1 MAGKGKELQAVVN
14 LAGSIDPSLGKAI
27 ESAQKKISGLNVKAL
42 AVGAAVGGIA
52 VATGKAVVEAG
63 KYLKDLGSQFDEA
76 ADAIRIGTGA
86 TGDALDGLLDD
97 FDEVYKSVPTTMED
111 ASKAIADYNTRLG
124 LTGPQLQEISKQA
137 LQVSDMLG
145 DDLGG
150 VIEESSQA
158 FQQWN
163 IDAENMGGAMDYIF
177 KVSQS
182 TGMGFTDLMSNM
194 QKFGP
199 QLQEMGYSFETAS
212 ALMGQLDKAGVNVEE
227 VLGAMKKSV
236 GALAKEGISASDG
249 LAMYYEQIKN
259 AGTAAEAASIASEI
273 FGTKAGSTMAAAIRD
288 GTLAVGDL
296 TESLLENGETIAGAA
311 EDTYDFA
318 ERLQIMKQ
326 GLEVALKPMANTV
339 FDGLNKFM
347 PVLQKLME
355 QIVPVIS
362 DAVEAAAPFVEE
374 FLMGAANALEDVL
387 PLISQLAADLL
398 PILTQ
403 LMSTLLPP
411 LLSLV
416 QTLLP
421 PLMQIVGAI
430 LPPIASLLST
440 ILPMITQ
447 IVSAVLPVLVQ
458 IISALLPVITPLLEV
473 ALQIVNDVIMPL
485 LPPLMQIVGAILPP
499 IASLLSTILPMITQ
513 IVSAV
518 LPVLVQ
524 IISALLP
531 VITPLLEVALQIVN
545 DVIMPLLPPLMQ
557 IVQALLP
564 PLVSLLNL
572 VMPILSPLL
581 ALLQP
586 IASVLGTIAD
596 VIAKIVSFGSGVIS
610 KIAGLFG
617 GGGGGGGVSG
627 FATGGFTSGPSI
639 AGEDPRYPTE
649 AVISFN
655 PAYRSENLEYW
666 AKAGQMLGA
675 SNESDYEL
683 LSGGS
688 STSVVYDLSGLSFSP
703 QIKIEGDTD
712 EDALIRKLRELEP
725 EFIDFVLEAL
735 SRREGGAYVTADSR
749 LY

>member
-163 IDAENMGGAMDYIF
+163 IDADNMGGAMDYIF

-212 ALMGQLDKAGVNVEE
+212 ALMGQLDKAGVNTEE
-227 VLGAMKKSV
+227 VLSAMKKSV

-374 FLMGAANALEDVL
+374 FLMGAADALEDVL

-430 LPPIASLLST
+430 LPPIASLLS
-440 ILPMITQ
+440 
-447 IVSAVLPVLVQ
+447 
-458 IISALLPVITPLLEV
+458 
-473 ALQIVNDVIMPL
+473 
-485 LPPLMQIVGAILPP
+485 
-499 IASLLSTILPMITQ
+499 
-513 IVSAV
+513 
-518 LPVLVQ
+518 
-524 IISALLP
+524 
-531 VITPLLEVALQIVN
+531 
-545 DVIMPLLPPLMQ
+545 
-557 IVQALLP
+557 
-564 PLVSLLNL
+564 
-572 VMPILSPLL
+572 PLL

-586 IASVLGTIAD
+586 IASVLGAIAD

-735 SRREGGAYVTADSR
+735 SRREGGTYVTADSR

>member
-63 KYLKDLGSQFDEA
+63 KYLKDLGSQFDGA

-163 IDAENMGGAMDYIF
+163 IDADNMGGAMDYIF

-212 ALMGQLDKAGVNVEE
+212 ALMGQLDKAGVNTEE
-227 VLGAMKKSV
+227 VLSAMKKSV

-374 FLMGAANALEDVL
+374 FLMGAADALEDVL

-416 QTLLP
+416 QT
-421 PLMQIVGAI
+421 
-430 LPPIASLLST
+430 
-440 ILPMITQ
+440 
-447 IVSAVLPVLVQ
+447 
-458 IISALLPVITPLLEV
+458 
-473 ALQIVNDVIMPL
+473 L

-712 EDALIRKLRELEP
+712 DDALIRKLRELEP

>member
-145 DDLGG
+145 DDLGD

-163 IDAENMGGAMDYIF
+163 IDADNMGGAMDYIF

-212 ALMGQLDKAGVNVEE
+212 ALMGQLDKAGVNTEE
-227 VLGAMKKSV
+227 VLSAMKKSV

-374 FLMGAANALEDVL
+374 FLMGAADALEDVL

-416 QTLLP
+416 QT
-421 PLMQIVGAI
+421 
-430 LPPIASLLST
+430 
-440 ILPMITQ
+440 
-447 IVSAVLPVLVQ
+447 
-458 IISALLPVITPLLEV
+458 
-473 ALQIVNDVIMPL
+473 L

>member
-163 IDAENMGGAMDYIF
+163 IDADNMGGAMDYIF

-212 ALMGQLDKAGVNVEE
+212 ALMGQLDKAGVNTEE

-374 FLMGAANALEDVL
+374 FLMGAADALEDVL

-485 LPPLMQIVGAILPP
+485 LPPLMQIV
-499 IASLLSTILPMITQ
+499 
-513 IVSAV
+513 
-518 LPVLVQ
+518 
-524 IISALLP
+524 
-531 VITPLLEVALQIVN
+531 
-545 DVIMPLLPPLMQ
+545 
-557 IVQALLP
+557 QALLP

-586 IASVLGTIAD
+586 IASVLRTIAD

-725 EFIDFVLEAL
+725 EFIDFVIEAL

>member
-163 IDAENMGGAMDYIF
+163 IDADNMGGAMDYIF

-212 ALMGQLDKAGVNVEE
+212 ALMGQLDKAGVNTEE

-374 FLMGAANALEDVL
+374 FLMGAADALEDVL

-473 ALQIVNDVIMPL
+473 ALQIVN
-485 LPPLMQIVGAILPP
+485 
-499 IASLLSTILPMITQ
+499 S
-513 IVSAV
+513 
-518 LPVLVQ
+518 
-524 IISALLP
+524 
-531 VITPLLEVALQIVN
+531 
-545 DVIMPLLPPLMQ
+545 VIMPLLPPLMQ

>member
-163 IDAENMGGAMDYIF
+163 IDADNMGGAMDYIF

-212 ALMGQLDKAGVNVEE
+212 ALMGQLDKAGANTEE

-374 FLMGAANALEDVL
+374 FLMGAADALEDVL

-458 IISALLPVITPLLEV
+458 IIST
-473 ALQIVNDVIMPL
+473 
-485 LPPLMQIVGAILPP
+485 
-499 IASLLSTILPMITQ
+499 
-513 IVSAV
+513 
-518 LPVLVQ
+518 
-524 IISALLP
+524 LLP

-627 FATGGFTSGPSI
+627 YATGGFTSGPSI

-655 PAYRSENLEYW
+655 PAYRNENLEYW

>member
-27 ESAQKKISGLNVKAL
+27 EFAQKKISGLNVKAL

-374 FLMGAANALEDVL
+374 FLMGAADALEDVL

-416 QTLLP
+416 QT
-421 PLMQIVGAI
+421 
-430 LPPIASLLST
+430 
-440 ILPMITQ
+440 
-447 IVSAVLPVLVQ
+447 
-458 IISALLPVITPLLEV
+458 
-473 ALQIVNDVIMPL
+473 L

-655 PAYRSENLEYW
+655 PTYRSENLEYW

>member
-1 MAGKGKELQAVVN
+1 MAGKGKELHAVVN

-163 IDAENMGGAMDYIF
+163 IDADNMGGAMDYIF

-212 ALMGQLDKAGVNVEE
+212 ALMGQLDKAGVNTEE
-227 VLGAMKKSV
+227 VLSAMKKSV

-374 FLMGAANALEDVL
+374 FLMGAADALEDVL

-416 QTLLP
+416 QT
-421 PLMQIVGAI
+421 
-430 LPPIASLLST
+430 
-440 ILPMITQ
+440 
-447 IVSAVLPVLVQ
+447 
-458 IISALLPVITPLLEV
+458 
-473 ALQIVNDVIMPL
+473 L

>member
-1 MAGKGKELQAVVN
+1 MANGKTMQAVVN

-27 ESAQKKISGLNVKAL
+27 EQAQKKISGLNVKAL

-52 VATGKAVVEAG
+52 VATGKAVIEAG
-63 KYLKDLGSQFDEA
+63 KYMKDLGASFDDA

-97 FDEVYKSVPTTMED
+97 FDAVYKSVPTTMED

-137 LQVSDMLG
+137 IQVSDMLG
-145 DDLGG
+145 DDLGS

-163 IDAENMGGAMDYIF
+163 IDADDMGGAMDYIF

-182 TGMGFTDLMSNM
+182 TGMGFTDLMADM

-212 ALMGQLDKAGVNVEE
+212 ALMGQLDKAGVNTDE

-236 GALAKEGISASDG
+236 ATLAKEGISASDG
-249 LAMYYEQIKN
+249 LAMYYEKIKN

-273 FGTKAGSTMAAAIRD
+273 FGTRAGSTMAAAIRD
-288 GTLAVGDL
+288 GSLAVADL
-296 TESLLENGETIAGAA
+296 TAELQENGETIAGAA
-311 EDTYDFA
+311 DDTYDFA
-318 ERLQIMKQ
+318 ERLQVMKQ

-347 PVLQKLME
+347 PTLQKLME
-355 QIVPVIS
+355 QITPAIS
-362 DAVEAAAPFVEE
+362 KAVEAAAPFVDE
-374 FLMGAANALEDVL
+374 FLTGAANALEDVL

-398 PILTQ
+398 PVLTQ

-411 LLSLV
+411 LLNLV
-416 QTLLP
+416 QTLL
-421 PLMQIVGAI
+421 LATV
-430 LPPIASLLST
+430 LPI
-440 ILPMITQ
+440 ITQ
-447 IVSAVLPVLVQ
+447 IVSAVLPVLVS
-458 IISALLPVITPLLEV
+458 IISSLLPVITPLLEV
-473 ALQIVNDVIMPL
+473 ALQIVNSVIMPL
-485 LPPLMQIVGAILPP
+485 LDPLMQL
-499 IASLLSTILPMITQ
+499 
-513 IVSAV
+513 
-518 LPVLVQ
+518 
-524 IISALLP
+524 
-531 VITPLLEVALQIVN
+531 
-545 DVIMPLLPPLMQ
+545 
-557 IVQALLP
+557 VQALLP
-564 PLVSLLNL
+564 P
-572 VMPILSPLL
+572 ILSLIGAITPLL
-581 ALLQP
+581 TPLLSILEP
-586 IASVLGTIAD
+586 IASVLGTI
-596 VIAKIVSFGSGVIS
+596 VGWVSKIVSFGSGVIS

-617 GGGGGGGVSG
+617 GGGGSASVSG
-627 FATGGFTSGPSI
+627 YATGGFTRGPSI

-655 PAYRSENLEYW
+655 PAYRSQNLSYW
-666 AKAGQMLGA
+666 AEAGRMLGA
-675 SNESDYEL
+675 SDGESDYEL

-688 STSVVYDLSGLSFSP
+688 GTAVVYDLSGLSFSP
-703 QIKIEGDTD
+703 QIKVEGDTD
-712 EDALIRKLRELEP
+712 EDALIRKLRDLEP
-725 EFIDFVLEAL
+725 EFIDFILEAL

>member
-1 MAGKGKELQAVVN
+1 MANGKTMQAVVN

-27 ESAQKKISGLNVKAL
+27 EQAQKKISGLNVKAL

-52 VATGKAVVEAG
+52 VATGKAVIEAG
-63 KYLKDLGSQFDEA
+63 KYMKDLGASFDDA

-97 FDEVYKSVPTTMED
+97 FDAVYKSVPTTMED

-137 LQVSDMLG
+137 IQVSDMLG
-145 DDLGG
+145 DDLGS

-158 FQQWN
+158 FQQWS
-163 IDAENMGGAMDYIF
+163 IDADDMGGAMDYIF

-182 TGMGFTDLMSNM
+182 TGMGFTDLMADM

-212 ALMGQLDKAGVNVEE
+212 ALMGQLDKAGVNTDE

-236 GALAKEGISASDG
+236 ATLAKEGISASDG
-249 LAMYYEQIKN
+249 LAMYYEKIKN

-273 FGTKAGSTMAAAIRD
+273 FGTRAGSTMAAAIRD
-288 GTLAVGDL
+288 GSLAVADL
-296 TESLLENGETIAGAA
+296 TAELQENGETIAGAA
-311 EDTYDFA
+311 DDTYDFA
-318 ERLQIMKQ
+318 ERLQVMKQ

-347 PVLQKLME
+347 PTLQKLME
-355 QIVPVIS
+355 QITPAIS
-362 DAVEAAAPFVEE
+362 KAVEAAAPFVDE
-374 FLMGAANALEDVL
+374 FLTGAADALEDVL

-398 PILTQ
+398 PVLTQ

-411 LLSLV
+411 LLNLV

-421 PLMQIVGAI
+421 PLMQIVSAI
-430 LPPIASLLST
+430 LPPIASLLAT
-440 ILPMITQ
+440 VLPIITQ
-447 IVSAVLPVLVQ
+447 IVSAVLPVLVS
-458 IISALLPVITPLLEV
+458 IISSLLPVITPLL
-473 ALQIVNDVIMPL
+473 
-485 LPPLMQIVGAILPP
+485 
-499 IASLLSTILPMITQ
+499 
-513 IVSAV
+513 
-518 LPVLVQ
+518 
-524 IISALLP
+524 
-531 VITPLLEVALQIVN
+531 TPLL
-545 DVIMPLLPPLMQ
+545 
-557 IVQALLP
+557 
-564 PLVSLLNL
+564 S
-572 VMPILSPLL
+572 ILE
-581 ALLQP
+581 P
-586 IASVLGTIAD
+586 IASVLGTI
-596 VIAKIVSFGSGVIS
+596 VGWVSKIVSFGSGVIS

-617 GGGGGGGVSG
+617 GGGGSASVSG
-627 FATGGFTSGPSI
+627 YATGGFTSGPSI

-655 PAYRSENLEYW
+655 PAYRSQNLSYW
-666 AKAGQMLGA
+666 AEAGRMLGA
-675 SNESDYEL
+675 SDGESDYEL

-688 STSVVYDLSGLSFSP
+688 GTAVVYDLSGLSFSP
-703 QIKIEGDTD
+703 QIKVEGDTD
-712 EDALIRKLRELEP
+712 EDVLIRKLRDLEP
-725 EFIDFVLEAL
+725 EFIDFILEAL

>member
-1 MAGKGKELQAVVN
+1 MANGKTMQAVVN

-27 ESAQKKISGLNVKAL
+27 EQAQKKISGLNVKAL

-52 VATGKAVVEAG
+52 VATGKAVIEAG
-63 KYLKDLGSQFDEA
+63 KYMKDLGASFDDA

-97 FDEVYKSVPTTMED
+97 FDAVYKSVPTTMED

-137 LQVSDMLG
+137 IQVSDMLG
-145 DDLGG
+145 DDLGS

-163 IDAENMGGAMDYIF
+163 IDADDMGGAMDYIF

-182 TGMGFTDLMSNM
+182 TGMGFTDLMADM

-212 ALMGQLDKAGVNVEE
+212 ALMGQLDKAGVNTDE

-236 GALAKEGISASDG
+236 ATLAKEGISASDG
-249 LAMYYEQIKN
+249 LAMYYEKIKN

-273 FGTKAGSTMAAAIRD
+273 FGTRAGSTMAAAIRD
-288 GTLAVGDL
+288 GSLAVADL
-296 TESLLENGETIAGAA
+296 TAELQENGETIAGAA
-311 EDTYDFA
+311 DDTYDFA
-318 ERLQIMKQ
+318 ERLQVMKQ

-347 PVLQKLME
+347 PTLQKLME
-355 QIVPVIS
+355 QITPAIS
-362 DAVEAAAPFVEE
+362 KAVEAAAPFVDE
-374 FLMGAANALEDVL
+374 FLTGAADALEDVL

-398 PILTQ
+398 PVLTQ
-403 LMSTLLPP
+403 LMSTLLP
-411 LLSLV
+411 LLLNLV

-421 PLMQIVGAI
+421 PILSLIGA
-430 LPPIASLLST
+430 
-440 ILPMITQ
+440 
-447 IVSAVLPVLVQ
+447 
-458 IISALLPVITPLLEV
+458 ITPLL
-473 ALQIVNDVIMPL
+473 
-485 LPPLMQIVGAILPP
+485 
-499 IASLLSTILPMITQ
+499 
-513 IVSAV
+513 
-518 LPVLVQ
+518 
-524 IISALLP
+524 
-531 VITPLLEVALQIVN
+531 TPLL
-545 DVIMPLLPPLMQ
+545 
-557 IVQALLP
+557 
-564 PLVSLLNL
+564 S
-572 VMPILSPLL
+572 ILE
-581 ALLQP
+581 P
-586 IASVLGTIAD
+586 IASVLGTI
-596 VIAKIVSFGSGVIS
+596 VGWVSKIVSFGSGVIS

-617 GGGGGGGVSG
+617 GGGGSASVSG
-627 FATGGFTSGPSI
+627 YATGGFTRGPSI

-655 PAYRSENLEYW
+655 PAYRSQNLSYW
-666 AKAGQMLGA
+666 AEAGRMLGA
-675 SNESDYEL
+675 SDGESDYEL

-688 STSVVYDLSGLSFSP
+688 GTAVVYDLSGLSFSP
-703 QIKIEGDTD
+703 QIKVEGDTD
-712 EDALIRKLRELEP
+712 EDALIRKLRDLEP
-725 EFIDFVLEAL
+725 EFIDFILEAL

>member
-1 MAGKGKELQAVVN
+1 MAGKGKVLQAVVN

-163 IDAENMGGAMDYIF
+163 IDADNMGGAMDYIF

-212 ALMGQLDKAGVNVEE
+212 ALMGQLDKAGVNTEE
-227 VLGAMKKSV
+227 VLSAMKKSV

-374 FLMGAANALEDVL
+374 FLMGAADALEDVL

-416 QTLLP
+416 QT
-421 PLMQIVGAI
+421 
-430 LPPIASLLST
+430 
-440 ILPMITQ
+440 
-447 IVSAVLPVLVQ
+447 
-458 IISALLPVITPLLEV
+458 
-473 ALQIVNDVIMPL
+473 L

>member
-1 MAGKGKELQAVVN
+1 MANGKTMQAVVN

-27 ESAQKKISGLNVKAL
+27 EQAQKKISGLNVKAL

-52 VATGKAVVEAG
+52 VATGKAVIEAG
-63 KYLKDLGSQFDEA
+63 KYMKDLGASFDDA

-97 FDEVYKSVPTTMED
+97 FDTVYKSVPTTMED

-137 LQVSDMLG
+137 IQVSDMLG
-145 DDLGG
+145 DDLGS

-163 IDAENMGGAMDYIF
+163 IDADDMGGAMDYIF

-182 TGMGFTDLMSNM
+182 TGMGFTDLMADM

-212 ALMGQLDKAGVNVEE
+212 ALMGQLDKAGVNTDE

-236 GALAKEGISASDG
+236 ATLAKEGISASDG
-249 LAMYYEQIKN
+249 LAMYYEKIKN

-273 FGTKAGSTMAAAIRD
+273 FGTRAGSTMAAAIRD
-288 GTLAVGDL
+288 GSLAVADL
-296 TESLLENGETIAGAA
+296 TAELQENGETIAGAA
-311 EDTYDFA
+311 DDTYDFA
-318 ERLQIMKQ
+318 ERLQVMKQ

-347 PVLQKLME
+347 PTLQKLME
-355 QIVPVIS
+355 QITPVIS
-362 DAVEAAAPFVEE
+362 KAVEAAAPFVDE
-374 FLMGAANALEDVL
+374 FLTGAADALEDVL

-398 PILTQ
+398 PVLTQ
-403 LMSTLLPP
+403 LMSTLLQP
-411 LLSLV
+411 LLNLV

-421 PLMQIVGAI
+421 PLMQIV
-430 LPPIASLLST
+430 
-440 ILPMITQ
+440 
-447 IVSAVLPVLVQ
+447 SAVLPVLVS
-458 IISALLPVITPLLEV
+458 IISSLLPVITPLLEV
-473 ALQIVNDVIMPL
+473 ALQIVNSVIMPL
-485 LPPLMQIVGAILPP
+485 LDPLMQL
-499 IASLLSTILPMITQ
+499 
-513 IVSAV
+513 
-518 LPVLVQ
+518 
-524 IISALLP
+524 
-531 VITPLLEVALQIVN
+531 
-545 DVIMPLLPPLMQ
+545 
-557 IVQALLP
+557 VQALLP
-564 PLVSLLNL
+564 P
-572 VMPILSPLL
+572 ILSLIGAITPLL
-581 ALLQP
+581 TPLLSVLEP
-586 IASVLGTIAD
+586 IANVLGTI
-596 VIAKIVSFGSGVIS
+596 VGWVSKIIGFGSGVIS

-617 GGGGGGGVSG
+617 GGGGSASVSG
-627 FATGGFTSGPSI
+627 YATGGFTRGPSI

-655 PAYRSENLEYW
+655 PAYRSQNLSYW
-666 AKAGQMLGA
+666 AEAGRMLGA
-675 SNESDYEL
+675 SDGESDYEL

-688 STSVVYDLSGLSFSP
+688 GTAVVYDLSGLSFSP
-703 QIKIEGDTD
+703 QIKVEGDTD
-712 EDALIRKLRELEP
+712 EDALIRKLRDLEP
-725 EFIDFVLEAL
+725 EFIDFILEAL

>member
-52 VATGKAVVEAG
+52 VATGKAVEEAG

-137 LQVSDMLG
+137 LQVNDMLG

-163 IDAENMGGAMDYIF
+163 IDADNMGGAMDYIF

-212 ALMGQLDKAGVNVEE
+212 ALMGQLDKAGVNTEE
-227 VLGAMKKSV
+227 VLSAMKKSV

-374 FLMGAANALEDVL
+374 FLMGAADALEDVL

-416 QTLLP
+416 QT
-421 PLMQIVGAI
+421 
-430 LPPIASLLST
+430 
-440 ILPMITQ
+440 
-447 IVSAVLPVLVQ
+447 
-458 IISALLPVITPLLEV
+458 
-473 ALQIVNDVIMPL
+473 L

-627 FATGGFTSGPSI
+627 YATGGFTSGPSI

>member
-1 MAGKGKELQAVVN
+1 MANGETMQAVVN

-27 ESAQKKISGLNVKAL
+27 EQAQKKISGLNVKAL

-63 KYLKDLGSQFDEA
+63 KYMKDLGASFDDA

-97 FDEVYKSVPTTMED
+97 FDAVYKSVPTTMED

-137 LQVSDMLG
+137 IQVSDMLG
-145 DDLGG
+145 DDLGS

-163 IDAENMGGAMDYIF
+163 IDADDMGGAMDYIF

-182 TGMGFTDLMSNM
+182 TGMGFTDLMADM

-212 ALMGQLDKAGVNVEE
+212 ALMGQLDKAGVNTDE

-236 GALAKEGISASDG
+236 ATLAKEGISASDG
-249 LAMYYEQIKN
+249 LAMYYEKIKN

-273 FGTKAGSTMAAAIRD
+273 FGTRAGSTMAAAIRD
-288 GTLAVGDL
+288 GSLAVADL
-296 TESLLENGETIAGAA
+296 TAELQENGETIAGAA
-311 EDTYDFA
+311 DDTYDFA
-318 ERLQIMKQ
+318 ERLQVMKQ

-339 FDGLNKFM
+339 FYGLNKFM
-347 PVLQKLME
+347 PTLQKLME
-355 QIVPVIS
+355 QITPAIS
-362 DAVEAAAPFVEE
+362 KAVEAAAPFVDE
-374 FLMGAANALEDVL
+374 FLTGAADALEDVL
-387 PLISQLAADLL
+387 PV
-398 PILTQ
+398 LTQ

-411 LLSLV
+411 LLNLV

-421 PLMQIVGAI
+421 PLMQIVSAI
-430 LPPIASLLST
+430 LPPIASLLAT
-440 ILPMITQ
+440 VLPIITQ
-447 IVSAVLPVLVQ
+447 IVSAVLPVLVS
-458 IISALLPVITPLLEV
+458 IISSLLPVITPLLEV
-473 ALQIVNDVIMPL
+473 ALQIVNSVIMPL
-485 LPPLMQIVGAILPP
+485 LDPLMQL
-499 IASLLSTILPMITQ
+499 
-513 IVSAV
+513 
-518 LPVLVQ
+518 
-524 IISALLP
+524 
-531 VITPLLEVALQIVN
+531 
-545 DVIMPLLPPLMQ
+545 
-557 IVQALLP
+557 VQALLP
-564 PLVSLLNL
+564 P
-572 VMPILSPLL
+572 ILSLIGAITPLL
-581 ALLQP
+581 TPLLSILEP
-586 IASVLGTIAD
+586 IASVLGTI
-596 VIAKIVSFGSGVIS
+596 VGWVSKIVSFGSGVIS

-617 GGGGGGGVSG
+617 GGGGGSASVSG
-627 FATGGFTSGPSI
+627 YATGGFTRGPSI

-655 PAYRSENLEYW
+655 PAYRSQNLSYW
-666 AKAGQMLGA
+666 AEAGRMLGA
-675 SNESDYEL
+675 SDGESDYEL

-688 STSVVYDLSGLSFSP
+688 GTAVVYDLSGLSFSP
-703 QIKIEGDTD
+703 QIKVEGDTD
-712 EDALIRKLRELEP
+712 EDALIRKLRDLEP
-725 EFIDFVLEAL
+725 EFIDFILEAL

>member
-421 PLMQIVGAI
+421 PLMQIV
-430 LPPIASLLST
+430 
-440 ILPMITQ
+440 
-447 IVSAVLPVLVQ
+447 
-458 IISALLPVITPLLEV
+458 
-473 ALQIVNDVIMPL
+473 
-485 LPPLMQIVGAILPP
+485 
-499 IASLLSTILPMITQ
+499 
-513 IVSAV
+513 
-518 LPVLVQ
+518 
-524 IISALLP
+524 
-531 VITPLLEVALQIVN
+531 
-545 DVIMPLLPPLMQ
+545 
-557 IVQALLP
+557 QALLP

>member
-42 AVGAAVGGIA
+42 VVGAAVGGIA

-163 IDAENMGGAMDYIF
+163 IDADNMGGAMDYIF

-212 ALMGQLDKAGVNVEE
+212 ALMGQLDKAGVNTEE
-227 VLGAMKKSV
+227 VLSAMKKSV

-374 FLMGAANALEDVL
+374 FLMGAADALEDVL

-485 LPPLMQIVGAILPP
+485 LPPLMQIV
-499 IASLLSTILPMITQ
+499 
-513 IVSAV
+513 
-518 LPVLVQ
+518 
-524 IISALLP
+524 
-531 VITPLLEVALQIVN
+531 
-545 DVIMPLLPPLMQ
+545 
-557 IVQALLP
+557 QALLP

-586 IASVLGTIAD
+586 IASVLGTIVD

-735 SRREGGAYVTADSR
+735 SRREGGTYVTADSR

>member
-63 KYLKDLGSQFDEA
+63 KYLKDLGGQFDEA

-163 IDAENMGGAMDYIF
+163 IDADNMGGAMDYIF

-212 ALMGQLDKAGVNVEE
+212 ALMGQLDKAGVNTEE
-227 VLGAMKKSV
+227 VLSAMKKSV

-374 FLMGAANALEDVL
+374 FLMGAADALEDVL

-416 QTLLP
+416 QT
-421 PLMQIVGAI
+421 
-430 LPPIASLLST
+430 
-440 ILPMITQ
+440 
-447 IVSAVLPVLVQ
+447 
-458 IISALLPVITPLLEV
+458 
-473 ALQIVNDVIMPL
+473 L

-639 AGEDPRYPTE
+639 AGEDSRYPTE

>member
-1 MAGKGKELQAVVN
+1 MAGKGKELQTVVN

-163 IDAENMGGAMDYIF
+163 IDADNMGGAMDYIF

-212 ALMGQLDKAGVNVEE
+212 ALMGQLDKAGVNTEE
-227 VLGAMKKSV
+227 VLSAMKKSV

-374 FLMGAANALEDVL
+374 FLMGAADALEDVL

-416 QTLLP
+416 QT
-421 PLMQIVGAI
+421 
-430 LPPIASLLST
+430 
-440 ILPMITQ
+440 
-447 IVSAVLPVLVQ
+447 
-458 IISALLPVITPLLEV
+458 
-473 ALQIVNDVIMPL
+473 L

-735 SRREGGAYVTADSR
+735 SRREGGTYVTADSR

>member
-163 IDAENMGGAMDYIF
+163 IDADNMGGAMDYIF

-212 ALMGQLDKAGVNVEE
+212 ALMGQLDKAGVNTEE
-227 VLGAMKKSV
+227 VLSAMKKSV

-374 FLMGAANALEDVL
+374 FLMGAATALEDVL

-416 QTLLP
+416 QT
-421 PLMQIVGAI
+421 
-430 LPPIASLLST
+430 
-440 ILPMITQ
+440 
-447 IVSAVLPVLVQ
+447 
-458 IISALLPVITPLLEV
+458 
-473 ALQIVNDVIMPL
+473 L

-703 QIKIEGDTD
+703 PTKIEGDPAA
-712 EDALIRKLRELEP
+712 DALIRKLRELEP

>member
-163 IDAENMGGAMDYIF
+163 IDADNMGGAMDYIF

-199 QLQEMGYSFETAS
+199 QFQEMGYSFETAS
-212 ALMGQLDKAGVNVEE
+212 ALMGQLDKAGVNTEE
-227 VLGAMKKSV
+227 VLSAMKKSV

-374 FLMGAANALEDVL
+374 FLMGAADALEDVL

-485 LPPLMQIVGAILPP
+485 LPPLMQIV
-499 IASLLSTILPMITQ
+499 
-513 IVSAV
+513 
-518 LPVLVQ
+518 
-524 IISALLP
+524 
-531 VITPLLEVALQIVN
+531 
-545 DVIMPLLPPLMQ
+545 
-557 IVQALLP
+557 QALLP

-586 IASVLGTIAD
+586 IASVLGTIAN

>member
-27 ESAQKKISGLNVKAL
+27 ESAQKKISDLNVKAL

-163 IDAENMGGAMDYIF
+163 IDADNMGGAMDYIF

-212 ALMGQLDKAGVNVEE
+212 ALMGQLDKAGVNTEE
-227 VLGAMKKSV
+227 VLSAMKKSV

-374 FLMGAANALEDVL
+374 FLMGAADALEDVL

-416 QTLLP
+416 QT
-421 PLMQIVGAI
+421 
-430 LPPIASLLST
+430 
-440 ILPMITQ
+440 
-447 IVSAVLPVLVQ
+447 
-458 IISALLPVITPLLEV
+458 
-473 ALQIVNDVIMPL
+473 L

-703 QIKIEGDTD
+703 RIKIEGDTD

>member
-27 ESAQKKISGLNVKAL
+27 ESAQKKINGLNVKAL

-163 IDAENMGGAMDYIF
+163 IDADNMGGAMDYIF

-212 ALMGQLDKAGVNVEE
+212 ALMGQLDKAGVNTEE
-227 VLGAMKKSV
+227 VLSAMKKSV

-374 FLMGAANALEDVL
+374 FLMGAADALEDVL

-416 QTLLP
+416 QT
-421 PLMQIVGAI
+421 
-430 LPPIASLLST
+430 
-440 ILPMITQ
+440 
-447 IVSAVLPVLVQ
+447 
-458 IISALLPVITPLLEV
+458 
-473 ALQIVNDVIMPL
+473 L

>member
-1 MAGKGKELQAVVN
+1 MANGKTMQAVVN

-27 ESAQKKISGLNVKAL
+27 EQAQKKISGLNVKAL

-52 VATGKAVVEAG
+52 VATGKAVIEAG
-63 KYLKDLGSQFDEA
+63 KYMKDLGASFDDA

-97 FDEVYKSVPTTMED
+97 FDAVYKSVPTTMED

-137 LQVSDMLG
+137 IQVSDMLG
-145 DDLGG
+145 DDLGS

-163 IDAENMGGAMDYIF
+163 IDADDMGGAMDYIF

-182 TGMGFTDLMSNM
+182 TGMGFTDLMADM

-212 ALMGQLDKAGVNVEE
+212 ALMGQLDKAGVNTDE

-236 GALAKEGISASDG
+236 ATLAKEGISASDG
-249 LAMYYEQIKN
+249 LAMYYEKIKN

-273 FGTKAGSTMAAAIRD
+273 FGTRAGSTMAAAIRD
-288 GTLAVGDL
+288 GSLAVADL
-296 TESLLENGETIAGAA
+296 TAELQENGETIAGAA
-311 EDTYDFA
+311 DDTYDFA
-318 ERLQIMKQ
+318 ERLQVMKQ

-347 PVLQKLME
+347 PTLQKLME
-355 QIVPVIS
+355 QITPAIS
-362 DAVEAAAPFVEE
+362 KAVEAAAPFVDE
-374 FLMGAANALEDVL
+374 FLTGAANALEDVL

-398 PILTQ
+398 PVLTQ

-411 LLSLV
+411 LLNLV

-421 PLMQIVGAI
+421 PLMQIVSTI
-430 LPPIASLLST
+430 LPPIASLLAT
-440 ILPMITQ
+440 VLPIITQ
-447 IVSAVLPVLVQ
+447 IVSAVLPVLVS
-458 IISALLPVITPLLEV
+458 IISSLLPVITPLLS
-473 ALQIVNDVIMPL
+473 
-485 LPPLMQIVGAILPP
+485 IL
-499 IASLLSTILPMITQ
+499 
-513 IVSAV
+513 
-518 LPVLVQ
+518 
-524 IISALLP
+524 
-531 VITPLLEVALQIVN
+531 E
-545 DVIMPLLPPLMQ
+545 
-557 IVQALLP
+557 
-564 PLVSLLNL
+564 
-572 VMPILSPLL
+572 
-581 ALLQP
+581 P
-586 IASVLGTIAD
+586 IASVLGTI
-596 VIAKIVSFGSGVIS
+596 VGWVSKIVSFGSGVIS

-617 GGGGGGGVSG
+617 GGGGSASVSG
-627 FATGGFTSGPSI
+627 YATGGFTRGPSI

-655 PAYRSENLEYW
+655 PAYRSQNLSYW
-666 AKAGQMLGA
+666 AEAGRMLGA
-675 SNESDYEL
+675 SDGESDYEL

-688 STSVVYDLSGLSFSP
+688 GTAVVYDLSGLSFSP
-703 QIKIEGDTD
+703 QIKVEGDTD
-712 EDALIRKLRELEP
+712 EDALIRKLRDLEP
-725 EFIDFVLEAL
+725 EFIDFILEAL

>member
-1 MAGKGKELQAVVN
+1 MAGKGKELQTVVN

-63 KYLKDLGSQFDEA
+63 KYLKDLGSQFDGA

-163 IDAENMGGAMDYIF
+163 IDADNMGGAMDYIF

-212 ALMGQLDKAGVNVEE
+212 ALMGQLDKAGVNTEE
-227 VLGAMKKSV
+227 VLSAMKKSV

-374 FLMGAANALEDVL
+374 FLMGAADALEDVL

-416 QTLLP
+416 QT
-421 PLMQIVGAI
+421 
-430 LPPIASLLST
+430 
-440 ILPMITQ
+440 
-447 IVSAVLPVLVQ
+447 
-458 IISALLPVITPLLEV
+458 
-473 ALQIVNDVIMPL
+473 L

>member
-485 LPPLMQIVGAILPP
+485 LPPLMQIV
-499 IASLLSTILPMITQ
+499 
-513 IVSAV
+513 
-518 LPVLVQ
+518 
-524 IISALLP
+524 
-531 VITPLLEVALQIVN
+531 
-545 DVIMPLLPPLMQ
+545 
-557 IVQALLP
+557 QALLP
-564 PLVSLLNL
+564 PIVSLLNL

>member
-1 MAGKGKELQAVVN
+1 MAGKGKELQAVVK

-163 IDAENMGGAMDYIF
+163 IDADNMGGAMDYIF

-212 ALMGQLDKAGVNVEE
+212 ALMGQLDKAGVNTEE
-227 VLGAMKKSV
+227 VLSAMKKSV

-374 FLMGAANALEDVL
+374 FLMGAADALEAVL

-411 LLSLV
+411 LLSLA
-416 QTLLP
+416 QT
-421 PLMQIVGAI
+421 
-430 LPPIASLLST
+430 
-440 ILPMITQ
+440 
-447 IVSAVLPVLVQ
+447 
-458 IISALLPVITPLLEV
+458 
-473 ALQIVNDVIMPL
+473 L

>member
-163 IDAENMGGAMDYIF
+163 IDADNMGGAMDYIF

-212 ALMGQLDKAGVNVEE
+212 ALMGQLDKAGVNTEE
-227 VLGAMKKSV
+227 VLSAMKKSV

-355 QIVPVIS
+355 QIVPAIS

-374 FLMGAANALEDVL
+374 FLMGAADALEDVL

-416 QTLLP
+416 QT
-421 PLMQIVGAI
+421 
-430 LPPIASLLST
+430 
-440 ILPMITQ
+440 
-447 IVSAVLPVLVQ
+447 
-458 IISALLPVITPLLEV
+458 
-473 ALQIVNDVIMPL
+473 L

-735 SRREGGAYVTADSR
+735 SRREGGTYVTADSR

>member
-163 IDAENMGGAMDYIF
+163 IDADNMGGAMDYIF

-212 ALMGQLDKAGVNVEE
+212 ALMGQLDKAGVNTEE
-227 VLGAMKKSV
+227 VLSAMKKSV

-374 FLMGAANALEDVL
+374 FLMGAAGALEDVL

-411 LLSLV
+411 LLSLA
-416 QTLLP
+416 QT
-421 PLMQIVGAI
+421 
-430 LPPIASLLST
+430 
-440 ILPMITQ
+440 
-447 IVSAVLPVLVQ
+447 
-458 IISALLPVITPLLEV
+458 
-473 ALQIVNDVIMPL
+473 L

>member
-416 QTLLP
+416 Q
-421 PLMQIVGAI
+421 A
-430 LPPIASLLST
+430 
-440 ILPMITQ
+440 
-447 IVSAVLPVLVQ
+447 
-458 IISALLPVITPLLEV
+458 
-473 ALQIVNDVIMPL
+473 L

>member
-163 IDAENMGGAMDYIF
+163 IDADNMGGAMDYIF

-212 ALMGQLDKAGVNVEE
+212 ALMGQLDKAGVNTEE
-227 VLGAMKKSV
+227 VLSAMKKSV

-374 FLMGAANALEDVL
+374 FLMGAADALEDVL

-416 QTLLP
+416 QT
-421 PLMQIVGAI
+421 
-430 LPPIASLLST
+430 
-440 ILPMITQ
+440 
-447 IVSAVLPVLVQ
+447 
-458 IISALLPVITPLLEV
+458 
-473 ALQIVNDVIMPL
+473 L

-735 SRREGGAYVTADSR
+735 SRREGGAYVTADIR

>member
-158 FQQWN
+158 LQQWN
-163 IDAENMGGAMDYIF
+163 IDADNMGGAMDYIF

-212 ALMGQLDKAGVNVEE
+212 ALMGQLDKAGVNTEE
-227 VLGAMKKSV
+227 VLSAMKKSV

-374 FLMGAANALEDVL
+374 FLMGAADALEDVL

-416 QTLLP
+416 QT
-421 PLMQIVGAI
+421 
-430 LPPIASLLST
+430 
-440 ILPMITQ
+440 
-447 IVSAVLPVLVQ
+447 
-458 IISALLPVITPLLEV
+458 
-473 ALQIVNDVIMPL
+473 L

>member
-163 IDAENMGGAMDYIF
+163 IDADNMGGAMDYIF

-485 LPPLMQIVGAILPP
+485 LPPLMQIV
-499 IASLLSTILPMITQ
+499 
-513 IVSAV
+513 
-518 LPVLVQ
+518 
-524 IISALLP
+524 
-531 VITPLLEVALQIVN
+531 
-545 DVIMPLLPPLMQ
+545 
-557 IVQALLP
+557 QALLP

>member
-1 MAGKGKELQAVVN
+1 MANGKTMQAVVN

-27 ESAQKKISGLNVKAL
+27 EQAQKKISGLNVKAL

-52 VATGKAVVEAG
+52 VATGKAVIEAG
-63 KYLKDLGSQFDEA
+63 KYMKDLGASFDDA

-97 FDEVYKSVPTTMED
+97 FDAVYKSVPTTMED

-137 LQVSDMLG
+137 IQVSDMLG
-145 DDLGG
+145 DDLGS

-163 IDAENMGGAMDYIF
+163 IDADDMGGAMDYIF

-182 TGMGFTDLMSNM
+182 TGMGFTDLMADM

-212 ALMGQLDKAGVNVEE
+212 ALMGQLDKAGVNTDE

-236 GALAKEGISASDG
+236 ATLAKEGISASDG
-249 LAMYYEQIKN
+249 LAMYYEKIKN

-273 FGTKAGSTMAAAIRD
+273 FGTRAGSTMAAAIRD
-288 GTLAVGDL
+288 GSLAVADL
-296 TESLLENGETIAGAA
+296 TAELQENGETIAGAA
-311 EDTYDFA
+311 DDTYDFA
-318 ERLQIMKQ
+318 ERLQVMKQ

-347 PVLQKLME
+347 PTLQKLME
-355 QIVPVIS
+355 QITPAIS
-362 DAVEAAAPFVEE
+362 KAVEAAAPFVDE
-374 FLMGAANALEDVL
+374 FLTGAANALEDVL

-398 PILTQ
+398 PVLTQ

-411 LLSLV
+411 LLNLV

-421 PLMQIVGAI
+421 PLMQIV
-430 LPPIASLLST
+430 
-440 ILPMITQ
+440 
-447 IVSAVLPVLVQ
+447 SAVLPVLVS
-458 IISALLPVITPLLEV
+458 IISSLLPVITPLLEV
-473 ALQIVNDVIMPL
+473 ALQIVNSVIMPL
-485 LPPLMQIVGAILPP
+485 LDPLMQL
-499 IASLLSTILPMITQ
+499 
-513 IVSAV
+513 
-518 LPVLVQ
+518 
-524 IISALLP
+524 
-531 VITPLLEVALQIVN
+531 
-545 DVIMPLLPPLMQ
+545 
-557 IVQALLP
+557 VQALLP
-564 PLVSLLNL
+564 P
-572 VMPILSPLL
+572 ILSLIGAITPMLTPLL
-581 ALLQP
+581 SILEP
-586 IASVLGTIAD
+586 IASVLGTI
-596 VIAKIVSFGSGVIS
+596 VGWVSKIVSFGSGVIS

-617 GGGGGGGVSG
+617 GGGSSSASVSG
-627 FATGGFTSGPSI
+627 YATGGFTRGPSI

-655 PAYRSENLEYW
+655 PAYRSQNLSYW
-666 AKAGQMLGA
+666 AEAGRMLGA
-675 SNESDYEL
+675 SDGESDYEL

-688 STSVVYDLSGLSFSP
+688 GTAVVYDLSGLSFSP

-712 EDALIRKLRELEP
+712 EDALIRKLRDLEP
-725 EFIDFVLEAL
+725 EFIDFILEAL